1 MNVYRHNTLRTR
13 STTHPVGGAA
23 YPVRLVTLLP
33 HMPYSL
39 IRSGQLGRSR
49 RDSLLSIFDKT
60 CPLCGSTLAVSATYC
75 RCGFSFKPSQLEE
88 TAQALGLEAQE
99 EELYE
104 TYLAARVAQAKETL
118 TISRAHLIRDPED
131 PGKVQAVDGARVEL
145 DQAQHALTS
154 QQRKLSEIRKAA
166 NAARKVLGDMK
177 KMRTEK
183 EREAVRQRSTN
194 THAKQAANALAA
206 RANDDIVAGKA
217 LRAKQP
223 RTVAEKNSNSTGPV
237 MTKMPG
243 EAFRAQQTAKAVAA
257 VRPTKAATPTRA
269 PAVSSKTNK
278 PDQTRDFSRPSDA
291 PPPAAKHSATT
302 SGIANADPTQRSQTV
317 KDTPAAT
324 KTTKV
329 FRKTTAANKCP
340 HCTAEVAY
348 GAERCRCGYQLISR
362 NAGMVGLNVT
372 DRDRKAMESFKKA
385 NIRIRKPD

>member
-1 MNVYRHNTLRTR
+1 MNVHRHSTLRTR
-13 STTHPVGGAA
+13 STTHPAGGAA
-23 YPVRLVTLLP
+23 CPARLGTLLP

-39 IRSGQLGRSR
+39 IRPGQLRRSG
-49 RDSLLSIFDKT
+49 RDSFLSIFDKT

-75 RCGFSFKPSQLEE
+75 RCGFSFKPSQLED
-88 TAQALGLEAQE
+88 TAQALGVEAQE

-104 TYLAARVAQAKETL
+104 TYLAARVLQAKETL
-118 TISRAHLIRDPED
+118 IISRAHMIRNPED
-131 PGKVQAVDGARVEL
+131 PGKVQAVDAARVEL

-154 QQRKLSEIRKAA
+154 QQRKLAEIRKAA
-166 NAARKVLGDMK
+166 NAARKVLGDIK

-183 EREAVRQRSTN
+183 DREAVRQHSAN
-194 THAKQAANALAA
+194 AHAKPAANALAA
-206 RANDDIVAGKA
+206 RANGDIGAGKT

-223 RTVAEKNSNSTGPV
+223 GTVAGKNSNSAGPV

-243 EAFRAQQTAKAVAA
+243 EAFRAQQAAKAGAA

-291 PPPAAKHSATT
+291 RPPAIKRSTATG
-302 SGIANADPTQRSQTV
+302 GIANADPTPRSQTV
-317 KDTPAAT
+317 KDTPAPT

-329 FRKTTAANKCP
+329 FRRTTAANKCP

-348 GAERCRCGYQLISR
+348 GAERCRCGYQFISR
-362 NAGMVGLNVT
+362 NTGMRGLNVT
-372 DRDRKAMESFKKA
+372 NEDREAMARFKKA
-385 NIRIRKPD
+385 RARIRKLD